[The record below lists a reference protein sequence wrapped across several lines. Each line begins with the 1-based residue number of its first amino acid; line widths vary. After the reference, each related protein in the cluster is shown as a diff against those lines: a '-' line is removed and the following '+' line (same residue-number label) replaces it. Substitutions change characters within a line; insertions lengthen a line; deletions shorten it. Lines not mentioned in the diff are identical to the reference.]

1 MSPSGDTPPKNHMG
15 GTMCVDGSD
24 RRKAVGPCAV
34 ATHDDPRPMTRNTDA
49 DDTTDADGE
58 IERLIEADADGAG
71 VDQ

>member
-1 MSPSGDTPPKNHMG
+1 
-15 GTMCVDGSD
+15 V
-24 RRKAVGPCAV
+24 RRGEP
-34 ATHDDPRPMTRNTDA
+34 TTTQPPMTRNTDA